1 MNEYIY
7 SGTVFLFELINFS
20 PLPRSLQYIP
30 FPSLEFYFLEFLS
43 SPKVPVVLLSSPP
56 PPPSLLLLLYIY
68 VYVCFYTVSAWFST
82 SATKKR
88 MQNVANISI
97 LAMFVMYLLTA
108 LFGYLTFFGNF
119 LSLTLVLI
127 R

>member
-1 MNEYIY
+1 MKALSY
-7 SGTVFLFELINFS
+7 FLSITRNTCNFMEKCLCFDS
-20 PLPRSLQYIP
+20 S
-30 FPSLEFYFLEFLS
+30 FPLEFYFLEFVSL
-43 SPKVPVVLLSSPP
+43 PKVPVVLLSPP
-56 PPPSLLLLLYIY
+56 PFLLYIY
-68 VYVCFYTVSAWFST
+68 VYVCFDTVSAWFST

-108 LFGYLTFFGNF
+108 LFGYLTFYGNF
-119 LSLTLVLI
+119 LSKLALI

>member
-1 MNEYIY
+1 MHKPITDYSWTINEYIY
-7 SGTVFLFELINFS
+7 SLCVCLF
-20 PLPRSLQYIP
+20 
-30 FPSLEFYFLEFLS
+30 FP
-43 SPKVPVVLLSSPP
+43 
-56 PPPSLLLLLYIY
+56 
-68 VYVCFYTVSAWFST
+68 T

-119 LSLTLVLI
+119 PSNRLS
-127 R
+127 